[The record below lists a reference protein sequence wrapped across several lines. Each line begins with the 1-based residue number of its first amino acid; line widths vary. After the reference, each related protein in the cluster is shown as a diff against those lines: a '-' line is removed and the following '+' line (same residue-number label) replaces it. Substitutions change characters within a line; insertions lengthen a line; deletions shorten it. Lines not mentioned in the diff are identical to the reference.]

1 MALFS
6 LTDIKYKSEQRQ
18 VNNSDSDL
26 IGNTNYS
33 YGLHRF
39 PQDLGSVDKG
49 HYMIFHI
56 SVSNLTNEAY
66 KCSGLVK
73 KSSSKG
79 TTINDIAQTVS
90 GGYKGAKKFI
100 TENLGVNV
108 STPLINAFGALGDSL
123 KTNTPGFVTAAGKAT
138 VETAES
144 AFDTFKGLGTG
155 GEFDRFNMT
164 RKTTQIR
171 DTIALYMPN
180 TLAFTQSQSFSNV
193 SRNDMLTNLDVA
205 KSLIQQAG
213 TNEAMGSAL
222 AGWVAGR
229 FGKDAGSFSNSPG
242 TLQLALA
249 GTFGIENPRIE
260 ILYTKPEFRQLRYDF
275 MFYPRSSAE
284 AKIVQN
290 IIRLFKY
297 HQSPEI
303 KRGTQGQFL
312 VPPSEFDIEFFY
324 NGRVNMNVPKVK
336 SCVLSSVD
344 VDYAPNGFR
353 AYESFD
359 KSAPNFLD
367 PSLGGTGMP
376 VAIRMSLAFQETEY
390 FTKDDYRNPENV

>member
-18 VNNSDSDL
+18 VNNLDL

-39 PQDLGSVDKG
+39 PEDLGSVDKG

-79 TTINDIAQTVS
+79 TTINDIVQKA
-90 GGYKGAKKFI
+90 GEGYKGANKFI
-100 TENLGVNV
+100 TEKLGVNV
-108 STPLINAFGALGDSL
+108 STPLINALGAISDSF
-123 KTNTPGFVTAAGKAT
+123 KTNAPAASALAKAT
-138 VETAES
+138 VETATG
-144 AFDTFKGLGTG
+144 AIDTAKGLGTG
-155 GEFDRFNMT
+155 GELDRFNMT

-275 MFYPRSSAE
+275 MFYPRSSSE

-359 KSAPNFLD
+359 KSKPNFLD

-376 VAIRMSLAFQETEY
+376 VAIRMSLSFQETEY
-390 FTKDDYRNPENV
+390 FSKDDYRNEDNV

>member
-18 VNNSDSDL
+18 VNNLDL

-39 PQDLGSVDKG
+39 PEDLGSVDKG

-79 TTINDIAQTVS
+79 TTINDIVQKA
-90 GGYKGAKKFI
+90 GEGYKGANKFI
-100 TENLGVNV
+100 TENYGVNV
-108 STPLINAFGALGDSL
+108 AKPVIDAFGAVSNFL
-123 KTNTPGFVTAAGKAT
+123 NTKAPAASALAKAT
-138 VETAES
+138 VETATG

-155 GEFDRFNMT
+155 GELDRFNMT

-275 MFYPRSSAE
+275 MFYPRSSSE

-359 KSAPNFLD
+359 KSKPNFLD

-376 VAIRMSLAFQETEY
+376 VAIRMSLSFQETEY
-390 FTKDDYRNPENV
+390 FSKDDYRNEDNV

>member
-6 LTDIKYKSEQRQ
+6 LTDIKYKSEQRR

-26 IGNTNYS
+26 MGNTNYS

-56 SVSNLTNEAY
+56 SVSNLTNEEY

-79 TTINDIAQTVS
+79 TTINDIVQKA
-90 GGYKGAKKFI
+90 GEGYKGIINLTKEK
-100 TENLGVNV
+100 LGVDV
-108 STPLINAFGALGDSL
+108 ATPFISAVGAIGDSF
-123 KTNTPGFVTAAGKAT
+123 KTNAPAVTAAGKAT
-138 VETAES
+138 VEIAKS

-155 GEFDRFNMT
+155 GEYDRFNMT

-359 KSAPNFLD
+359 KSKPNFLD

-390 FTKDDYRNPENV
+390 FSKDDYRNEDNV

>member
-18 VNNSDSDL
+18 VNSSDL
-26 IGNTNYS
+26 IGGPYS
-33 YGLHRF
+33 YELHRF
-39 PQDLGSVDKG
+39 PEDLGSVDKG

-66 KCSGLVK
+66 TCSGLTK
-73 KSSSKG
+73 KS
-79 TTINDIAQTVS
+79 A
-90 GGYKGAKKFI
+90 GGISLGDVGNLLKDVGQGAKSMLVEKYGDKVFAPLVSAL
-100 TENLGVNV
+100 NSFNGVLNNNF
-108 STPLINAFGALGDSL
+108 PNATGVVTSGVKNGIEIGAGALNQASGI
-123 KTNTPGFVTAAGKAT
+123 T
-138 VETAES
+138 V
-144 AFDTFKGLGTG
+144 
-155 GEFDRFNMT
+155 GEDLDRINMT
-164 RKTTQIR
+164 RKTTQIK

-180 TLAFTQSQSFSNV
+180 TLAFTQSQSFSSV
-193 SRNDMLTNLDVA
+193 SRNDTVTNLLVG

-222 AGWVAGR
+222 AGFVAGR
-229 FGKDAGSFSNSPG
+229 FGKELGSLTNSPG
-242 TLQLALA
+242 TVQLALA

-284 AKIVQN
+284 AKIVQT

-359 KSAPNFLD
+359 KSKPNFLD

-376 VAIRMSLAFQETEY
+376 VAIRMSLSFQETEY
-390 FTKDDYRNPENV
+390 FSKDDYRNEDNV

>member
-6 LTDIKYKSEQRQ
+6 LSDIKYKAEQRQ
-18 VNNSDSDL
+18 VNNANL
-26 IGNTNYS
+26 IGGPYS
-33 YGLHRF
+33 YDLHRF
-39 PQDLGSVDKG
+39 PEDLGNVDKG

-66 KCSGLVK
+66 KCSGLTK
-73 KSSSKG
+73 KSSGGIKLSDVG
-79 TTINDIAQTVS
+79 NTISNIAQGTKSILQQEYGINVAAPFASALNSFNGVLKNNFPNATDALTS
-90 GGYKGAKKFI
+90 GIKNGIEIGTGALKKFGDI
-100 TENLGVNV
+100 T
-108 STPLINAFGALGDSL
+108 I
-123 KTNTPGFVTAAGKAT
+123 
-138 VETAES
+138 
-144 AFDTFKGLGTG
+144 
-155 GEFDRFNMT
+155 GEDFDRMNMT
-164 RKTTQIR
+164 RKTTQIK

-180 TLAFTQSQSFSNV
+180 TLSFTQSQSFSNV
-193 SRNDMLTNLDVA
+193 SRNDTMTNLLVGG
-205 KSLIQQAG
+205 SLIQKAG

-229 FGKDAGSFSNSPG
+229 FGKELGSLTNSPG
-242 TLQLALA
+242 TVQLALA
-249 GTFGIENPRIE
+249 GTFGVENPRIE

-275 MFYPRSSAE
+275 MFYPRSSSE

-297 HQSPEI
+297 HQSPEL
-303 KRGTQGQFL
+303 KSGTQGQFL

-359 KSAPNFLD
+359 KGKPNFLD

-376 VAIRMSLAFQETEY
+376 VAIRLSLSFQETAY
-390 FTKDDYRNPENV
+390 FTKDDYRDEDNV